1 MMLNVRLPV
10 IFLSVFFFIFFSA
23 YAPAFQVDT
32 LSKIIT
38 KDDDSL
44 ILTGDTGRE
53 YLYTSLSRVRVDRA
67 GNIHEDLLAPEDI
80 ENWPVI
86 VEPGEMILDQGD
98 EVRVRINRNGPQ
110 NQNDIVL
117 GLSFI
122 PESTTNNSAKGS
134 GLQISVGYKAWLF
147 IPGKAPLSGDV
158 TAYRKATKIVIDNAT
173 NKILKIMVHSANDSG
188 IDNNTVNSLMS
199 LPGTKKEINATKS
212 KFTLDIY
219 EIDSMQKKIK
229 ELTL

>member
-1 MMLNVRLPV
+1 MINVRLPV
-10 IFLSVFFFIFFSA
+10 IFLSIFFSA

-32 LSKIIT
+32 LSKIIL

-44 ILTGDTGRE
+44 ILTGDAGRE
-53 YLYTSLSRVRVDRA
+53 YLYTSLSRVRVDRM
-67 GNIHEDLLAPEDI
+67 GNIHEDLLAPENI

-86 VEPGEMILDQGD
+86 VDPGEVILDQGD

-110 NQNDIVL
+110 GQDDIVL

-122 PESTTNNSAKGS
+122 PERMINNRAKGS
-134 GLQISVGYKAWLF
+134 GLQVSVGYKAWLF

-158 TAYRKATKIVIDNAT
+158 TAYRKANKIIIDNTT
-173 NKILKIMVHSANDSG
+173 NKILRIMVHGDNSSG
-188 IDNNTVNSLMS
+188 SGDGTDNSLMS
-199 LPGTKKEINATKS
+199 LPGTKKEIDATKG
-212 KFTLDIY
+212 KLILDFY
-219 EIDSMQKKIK
+219 GIDSAQKKVK

>member
-1 MMLNVRLPV
+1 MLNVRLPV

-117 GLSFI
+117 GLSFT
-122 PESTTNNSAKGS
+122 PESTTNNSSKGS

-158 TAYRKATKIVIDNAT
+158 TAYRKATKIVINNNT
-173 NKILKIMVHSANDSG
+173 NKILRIMIHG
-188 IDNNTVNSLMS
+188 DNSTESDNGSDNSLIS
-199 LPGTKKEINATKS
+199 LPGTKKEIDAIKG
-212 KFTLDIY
+212 KLILDVY
-219 EIDSMQKKIK
+219 GIDSMQEKIK
-229 ELTL
+229 ELAL

>member
-1 MMLNVRLPV
+1 MINVRLPV
-10 IFLSVFFFIFFSA
+10 IFLSIFFSA

-32 LSKIIT
+32 LSKIIL

-53 YLYTSLSRVRVDRA
+53 YLYTSLSRVRVDRM
-67 GNIHEDLLAPEDI
+67 GNIHEDLLAPENI

-86 VEPGEMILDQGD
+86 VDPGEVILDQGD

-110 NQNDIVL
+110 GQDDIVL

-122 PESTTNNSAKGS
+122 PERMINNRAKGS
-134 GLQISVGYKAWLF
+134 GLQVSVGYKAWLF

-158 TAYRKATKIVIDNAT
+158 TAYRKANKIIIDNTT
-173 NKILKIMVHSANDSG
+173 NKILRIMVHGDNSSG
-188 IDNNTVNSLMS
+188 SGDGTDNSLMS
-199 LPGTKKEINATKS
+199 LPGTKKEIDATKG
-212 KFTLDIY
+212 KLILDFY
-219 EIDSMQKKIK
+219 GIDSAQKKVK

>member
-1 MMLNVRLPV
+1 MINVRLPV
-10 IFLSVFFFIFFSA
+10 IFLSIFFSA

-32 LSKIIT
+32 LSKIIS

-44 ILTGDTGRE
+44 ILTGDAGRE
-53 YLYTSLSRVRVDRA
+53 YLYTSLSRVRVDRV
-67 GNIHEDLLAPEDI
+67 GNIHEDLLAPENI

-86 VEPGEMILDQGD
+86 VEPGEVILDQGD

-110 NQNDIVL
+110 DQDDVVL

-122 PESTTNNSAKGS
+122 PEHTINNRAKDS
-134 GLQISVGYKAWLF
+134 GLQVSVGYKAWLF

-158 TAYRKATKIVIDNAT
+158 TAYRKTNKIIIDNTT
-173 NKILKIMVHSANDSG
+173 NKILRIMVHGDNGSG
-188 IDNNTVNSLMS
+188 SGDGTDNSLMS
-199 LPGTKKEINATKS
+199 LPGTKKEIDATKG
-212 KFTLDIY
+212 KLILDFY
-219 EIDSMQKKIK
+219 GIDSAQKKVK

>member
-1 MMLNVRLPV
+1 MINVRLPV
-10 IFLSVFFFIFFSA
+10 IFLSIFFSA

-32 LSKIIT
+32 LSKIIL

-53 YLYTSLSRVRVDRA
+53 YLYTSLSRVRVDRM
-67 GNIHEDLLAPEDI
+67 GNIHEDLLTPENI

-86 VEPGEMILDQGD
+86 VDPGEVILDQGD

-110 NQNDIVL
+110 DQDDIVL

-122 PESTTNNSAKGS
+122 PERTINNRAKGS
-134 GLQISVGYKAWLF
+134 GLQVSVGYKAWLF

-158 TAYRKATKIVIDNAT
+158 TAYRKANKIIIDNTT
-173 NKILKIMVHSANDSG
+173 NKILRIMVHGDNRSG
-188 IDNNTVNSLMS
+188 SGDGTDNSLMS
-199 LPGTKKEINATKS
+199 LPGTKKEIDATKG
-212 KFTLDIY
+212 KLILDFY
-219 EIDSMQKKIK
+219 GIDSAQKKVK